1 MIRWARYIWILGA
14 VLSLWLCACE
24 TRKTPA
30 PTPDPAIRKL
40 MQAVLDDD
48 LDRAEKQI
56 NNDAG
61 LSGARD
67 EEGMTALHWAAAK
80 GRLAIA
86 RMLLARGAK
95 VEAINGLG
103 RTPLHLAAIKG
114 HVDVVNLLLE
124 NGAQV
129 NALDQEKESPLG
141 WALFYKERKTSEILR
156 NRGGKIGKEV
166 QEALVAAA
174 AAAKPAPPVAGNNAP
189 ENPDATAAMW
199 QAIKAGKWP
208 QAAAALAAGA
218 NWRTRDE
225 HGNSPL
231 ALAVYQDQ
239 VDFARSI
246 LQQGADPLL
255 RDKFGNTLLHYAG
268 SRGHAQMALMLT
280 QMKAEISATND
291 EGRTPLHLAVLFGHS
306 EVVMQLLELGADPA
320 AKDRQ
325 GLSSLDLAHK
335 KKDAALAALL
345 QGKKNGEGSASIKP
359 AVGHTD
365 PPRTPSDPPVTPGNT
380 TNPGTPGTPGNPAH
394 TPAVARNAA
403 LLEPLILATKK
414 GNLSL
419 VKKQVKDGA
428 DVNGYDK
435 NGLTPLHWAARSGHV
450 EVVRF
455 LLDQNARI
463 NIRTTDASRSVGD
476 GASWT
481 PMDYAVQ
488 MKRPD
493 VVSLLGTRG
502 GKRAGELDKMNQ
514 AGADAAIQ
522 QATQGLLEDLKKG
535 DFSRLA
541 RHLAAGADVNGR
553 DQFGNSP
560 ILLAATFG
568 DVNAV
573 NLLVSHGSKVDEP
586 NDRQETPLMWAA
598 ARGHMAIVRVLVDK
612 GAVVKS
618 LNKLGQS
625 ALHLASGGDKVEM
638 VEYLLSKGAEV
649 NLKSKLDKT
658 PLDEAMAAKNNAIID
673 LLKRHGAKPGKEPDT
688 RISTPQV
695 TP

>member
-14 VLSLWLCACE
+14 ALSLWLCACE
-24 TRKTPA
+24 TRKPPA
-30 PTPDPAIRKL
+30 PAPDPAIRKL

-86 RMLLARGAK
+86 RMLLARGSK
-95 VEAINGLG
+95 VEAVNGLG

-114 HVDVVNLLLE
+114 HVELVNLLLE
-124 NGAQV
+124 SGAQV

-156 NRGGKIGKEV
+156 NHGGKIGKDV
-166 QEALVAAA
+166 QAALDAAA
-174 AAAKPAPPVAGNNAP
+174 ASAKPAPPAPDGTDLP
-189 ENPDATAAMW
+189 ENPDATAALW
-199 QAIKAGKWP
+199 RAIKENKWP
-208 QAAAALAAGA
+208 EAAAALAQGA

-239 VDFARSI
+239 VDFARKI
-246 LQQGADPLL
+246 LQEGADPQL

-268 SRGHAQMALMLT
+268 SRGHARMALMLA
-280 QMKAEISATND
+280 QMKAEISAVND

-306 EVVMQLLELGADPA
+306 EVAMQLLELGADPA

-325 GLSSLDLAHK
+325 GITSLDMARK
-335 KKDAALAALL
+335 KKDAALTALL
-345 QGKKNGEGSASIKP
+345 QGKQAGEGSASIKP
-359 AVGHTD
+359 GVGAGDPARSPTD
-365 PPRTPSDPPVTPGNT
+365 PPPVTPGNPAT
-380 TNPGTPGTPGNPAH
+380 PAH
-394 TPAVARNAA
+394 PPAAGRNAA

-419 VKKQVKDGA
+419 SKKLVKDGA

-450 EVVRF
+450 EIVRF

-463 NIRTTDASRSVGD
+463 NIRTTDVNRPAGD

-493 VVSLLGTRG
+493 VVSLLGSRG
-502 GKRAGELDKMNQ
+502 GKRAAELEKMNQ

-560 ILLAATFG
+560 ILLASTFG

-573 NLLVSHGSKVDEP
+573 NLLISHGSKVDVP

-612 GAVVKS
+612 GAAVKS

-625 ALHLASGGDKVEM
+625 ALHLASGGEKVEM

-658 PLDEAMAAKNNAIID
+658 PLDEALAAKNSAIID
-673 LLKRHGAKPGKEPDT
+673 LLKRHGARPGKEPDT
-688 RISTPQV
+688 RISTPQ
-695 TP
+695 TKP